1 MHPISRLM
9 DAYTAAQMY
18 YLDGM
23 TMEEIGAEHGCSRS
37 TVSRMLRDARDH
49 GLVTI
54 SLRPPGEQ
62 RVQALRAQLR
72 SRFGITAHVVP
83 VTVGSDGRTRL
94 ADVAREAARVIDAH
108 LQPDS
113 IIAVAWGTTLTA
125 VAEHVIPRTVPGAR
139 VVQLN
144 GAIDSEGSGF
154 EHARGTV
161 ALMAEKWDATA
172 HPFVVPAF
180 FDYEETRRA
189 VWRERSTTRIVDLQD
204 RASLAVF
211 SGGAFEAEVPS
222 KVYTSGYFSQEI
234 TDQLAAD
241 GVVGDVCTRFL
252 RPDGSWD
259 GIAINQRASGP
270 SPERLMRI
278 PRRLMVAS
286 GLGKVPVIRAALLA
300 GLVTDLVI
308 DEAAATALLAHNV
321 A

>member
-1 MHPISRLM
+1 M
-9 DAYTAAQMY
+9 DAYNAAQMY

-23 TMEEIGAEHGCSRS
+23 TMDEIGAAHGYSRS
-37 TVSRMLRDARDH
+37 TVSRLLRDARTH

-54 SLRPPGEQ
+54 ALRPPGAQ
-62 RVQALRAQLR
+62 RVQSLRDQLRAH
-72 SRFGITAHVVP
+72 FGITVHVVP
-83 VTVGSDGRTRL
+83 VAVGSDDRTRL
-94 ADVAREAARVIDAH
+94 ADVAREAAQVIDAH

-125 VAEHVIPRTVPGAR
+125 VAEHVIPRPVPGAR

-161 ALMAEKWDATA
+161 ALLAERWDAAA
-172 HPFVVPAF
+172 HPFAVPAF

-189 VWRERSTTRIVDLQD
+189 VWRERSTRRILDLQD

-222 KVYTSGYFSQEI
+222 KVYASGYFSKEI
-234 TDQLAAD
+234 TDQLASD

-259 GIAINQRASGP
+259 GIVINERASGP
-270 SPERLMRI
+270 SPERLQRI

-286 GLGKVPVIRAALLA
+286 GRGKVPVIRAALRA

-308 DEAAATALLAHNV
+308 DEAAATALLAQPV